1 MGDIH
6 DSPSR
11 PHTAA
16 TPPHPPASTWTA
28 TASAMRRP
36 PLPRSQAVRAE
47 QFHLLYTHTP
57 FVLALSLV
65 NACVLA
71 VAQRN
76 VVPTLTLA
84 IWLAYIFGVSAYRIW
99 LVRHYQMDALP
110 DTPSDRWE
118 RPFLVGTFL
127 AGLGWGATGIWLFP
141 ADEPVHQMFVIF
153 LLAGMTAGSVMSL
166 SASREAFLAF
176 ALPTLAPTIIR
187 LILLGT
193 SLSLTMAAMG
203 SLFFLLALVISGR
216 MTQTILASLEL
227 RFDKELLIEDL
238 TKEVAYRR
246 QIELALQLSQA
257 DLEERVRER
266 TEELAQANVALRAE
280 IEERQRMALA
290 LQESAD
296 RFTRAMQGAQEG
308 LWDARWT
315 SGDWLNLDN
324 PVYYSP
330 RFKSMLGFPD
340 AEFPNVLRSWSGR
353 VAPEEWDRLVATLR
367 RHLEDR
373 SPYDIE
379 FRMRTKS
386 DELRWFSARGQAI
399 WDEQGNPIH
408 MSGSLRDIT
417 AHKDLEAQLMQ
428 AHKLEAVGR
437 LAAGVAHDFNN
448 LLTPILGYAEVLLAK
463 AASGSSEA
471 RRLGDIRR
479 AALHGA
485 ALVRQLLA
493 FGRKQPV
500 TPRVLDLNRE
510 LAEYE
515 ELLRRTL
522 GEDIEVLYHLSPDTG
537 CVKLDPTQLQQVI
550 LNLAVNA
557 RDAMP
562 DGGCLTIET
571 DNSRVGADTADLAPG
586 RYVRVRITDTGA
598 GMSPDV
604 LSHVFEPFF
613 TTKEVGKGS
622 GLGLSV
628 VDGIIG
634 QAKGKITVA
643 SQIGLGTSFQ
653 ILLPEA
659 DDIAPPMVNDPPAQ
673 SETGAE
679 TILVVEDN
687 QPVRELTT
695 HVLTELGYRVLVAQH
710 GQDAL
715 NLAARHHGP
724 ISLLL
729 TDVVMPGI
737 SGQEL
742 ARRLEP
748 SRPNMRVLYLSGH
761 PIERLVTRAGDR
773 PITPLLS
780 KPFTSEELSRKVRQI
795 LVGQQTPS

>member
-1 MGDIH
+1 MDDTH
-6 DSPSR
+6 DSRSQHLP
-11 PHTAA
+11 P
-16 TPPHPPASTWTA
+16 TPPADAAGDASSPP
-28 TASAMRRP
+28 
-36 PLPRSQAVRAE
+36 PRNPVSRTQAVRAE
-47 QFHLLYTHTP
+47 RLRLLYANAP
-57 FVLALSLV
+57 FVLLLSLI
-65 NACVLA
+65 NACILTI
-71 VAQRN
+71 AQRE
-76 VVPTLTLA
+76 VVPAITLG
-84 IWLAYIFGVSAYRIW
+84 IWLSYIAGVSAYRLW
-99 LVRHYQMDALP
+99 LVRGYHADSHLGDA
-110 DTPSDRWE
+110 SDRWE
-118 RPFLVGTFL
+118 HPFIIGTFL

-141 ADEPVHQMFVIF
+141 PNEPVHQMFVIF

-176 ALPTLAPTIIR
+176 AIPTLIPTIIR
-187 LILLGT
+187 LVLLGT
-193 SLSLTMAAMG
+193 TLSWSMAIMG

-216 MTQTILASLEL
+216 LSRTILASLEL
-227 RFDKELLIEDL
+227 RFDKESLIEDL
-238 TKEVAYRR
+238 TKEVAHRR
-246 QIELALQLSQA
+246 QIESALHHSQA
-257 DLEERVRER
+257 ELEERVRER
-266 TEELAQANVALRAE
+266 TDELAQANVALRAE
-280 IEERQRMALA
+280 IEERQRMAVA

-315 SGDWLNLDN
+315 STDWFNPDN
-324 PVYYSP
+324 PVYFSP
-330 RFKSMLGFPD
+330 RFKSMLGFAD
-340 AEFPNVLRSWSGR
+340 AEFPNVMRSWADR
-353 VAPEEWDRLVATLR
+353 VASDEWTRLVTTLR
-367 RHLEDR
+367 RHMEDH

-379 FRMRTKS
+379 FRMRTKNN
-386 DELRWFSARGQAI
+386 ELRWFSARGQAI
-399 WDEQGNPIH
+399 WNDQGQPIH

-463 AASGSSEA
+463 APPGSSEA
-471 RRLGDIRR
+471 RRLNDIRR

-522 GEDIEVLYHLSPDTG
+522 GEDIEVLYHLSPHAGSVT
-537 CVKLDPTQLQQVI
+537 LDPTQLQQVI

-562 DGGCLTIET
+562 EGGCLTIET
-571 DNSRVGADTADLAPG
+571 DTISVGNEMTDLVPG
-586 RYVRVRITDTGA
+586 RYVRLRITDTGA
-598 GMSPDV
+598 GMSPEV

-634 QAKGKITVA
+634 QAKGKITVI

-659 DDIAPPMVNDPPAQ
+659 EGLAPPTTADQPMQ
-673 SETGAE
+673 SEAGVE

-687 QPVRELTT
+687 QAVRELTT
-695 HVLTELGYRVLVAQH
+695 HVLAELGYHVLVAQH

-715 NLAARHHGP
+715 NLAARHQGT
-724 ISLLL
+724 IALLL

-742 ARRLEP
+742 ARRLER
-748 SRPNMRVLYLSGH
+748 SRPAMRVLYLSGH

-780 KPFTSEELSRKVRQI
+780 KPFTSEELARKVRQI